1 MAQKEGKVYI
11 YIYIYTHRI
20 LVGKIEDMI
29 LLEELVLKG
38 IIIIIII
45 IIIIRDLKGKV
56 SLNVK

>member
-1 MAQKEGKVYI
+1 
-11 YIYIYTHRI
+11 
-20 LVGKIEDMI
+20 MI

>member
-1 MAQKEGKVYI
+1 
-11 YIYIYTHRI
+11 